1 MENTGTNQT
10 IKNNSSLLLEIGT
23 EEIPARF
30 ISAGAELLKDSLVK
44 VFEDAHIEFK
54 NVSLYA
60 TPRRLAILVDSV
72 SEKQKNREI
81 VIPGPPKKISYDSE
95 GRPTAA
101 AIGFAKTNGVDVKKL
116 KIIKTDRGEYVAAVI
131 EEASRKTKDIL
142 AEALPK
148 VLTSLHFPKTMRWGN
163 GSMRFVRPI
172 HWLTA
177 LFGENIIHFKI
188 DGLKSGNK
196 TRGHRFMS
204 KGEIKISKPSDYL
217 RKLADSHVIADPAE
231 RKKIILQG
239 IKKIESVL
247 RRTPKDE
254 SSIDCRIHADE
265 ELLDT
270 VVYLT
275 EYPTVILGN
284 FESEYLHL
292 PKELL
297 ITVMKNHQKYF
308 STEDKNGSLLPHFIV
323 VSNTNS
329 KNSRIVK
336 NGAERVIRARLE
348 DAGFYFNED
357 KKIPLRDYVEKLK
370 KITFQEKLGSIY
382 DKAERIASICLFMA
396 DMLNIQDRE
405 KIQRTAM
412 LSKADL
418 VTGIVREFPELQ
430 GYIGMIYAKESEE
443 DNEVATAIYEHYMP
457 KFSGDA
463 LPSSDLSS
471 LVSIADKIDNIASF
485 FCVGLIP
492 TGSEDPYGLRRQAM
506 GILNILADRDYP
518 FSLDMLIDAALQ
530 GLEKH
535 IFSPESSAK
544 KELFEQ
550 IVRFFIQR
558 LEGILLGEGYSY
570 DTVNSVLLPDT
581 ASAAGQSIKDIKKRI
596 NIIAS
601 MKKSQAFPDL
611 LMAAKRVCN
620 ILVSTKSMELKQD
633 LLIEDAEKEL
643 FSAVTKAKN
652 KLIETDYKALFELK
666 DPINT
671 FFDKVLVMDKKQEI
685 KENRLALLQS
695 VRRIFDA
702 LGDFSKITE

>member
-1 MENTGTNQT
+1 MESM
-10 IKNNSSLLLEIGT
+10 KSFLLEIGT

-30 ISAGAELLKDSLVK
+30 ISDGANLLKDSIVR
-44 VFEDAHIEFK
+44 VFEDSGIGFG
-54 NVSLYA
+54 NISLYA
-60 TPRRLAILVDSV
+60 TPRRLAIVVDEV
-72 SEKQKNREI
+72 SEKQKDKKIE
-81 VIPGPPKKISYDSE
+81 IPGPPKKISYDSE

-101 AIGFAKTNGVDVKKL
+101 AIGFAKTHGIDVKKL
-116 KIIKTDRGEYVAAVI
+116 KIINTDRGEYVASVI
-131 EEASRKTKDIL
+131 EQAGKKTKDVL
-142 AEALPK
+142 AEVLPK
-148 VLTSLHFPKTMRWGN
+148 ILTSLHFPKTMRWGN

-172 HWLTA
+172 HWIA
-177 LFGENIIHFKI
+177 AIFGENIIPFKI

-204 KGEIKISKPSDYL
+204 KGEIKISKPSDYS
-217 RKLADSHVIADPAE
+217 RRLADSRVIADPCE
-231 RKKIILQG
+231 RKKRILDG
-239 IKKIESVL
+239 LRKIESVL
-247 RRTPKDE
+247 RRTLKDE
-254 SSIDCRIHADE
+254 SSGSFRVHADE

-284 FESEYLHL
+284 FDSKYLSL

-297 ITVMKNHQKYF
+297 ITVMKNQQKYF
-308 STEDKNGSLLPHFIV
+308 STEDRNGSLLPHFIV
-323 VSNTNS
+323 VSNTDS

-336 NGAERVIRARLE
+336 KGAERVIRARLE

-357 KKIPLRDYVEKLK
+357 KKIPLQDYVEKLK
-370 KITFQEKLGSIY
+370 KVTFQEKLGSVY
-382 DKAERIASICLFMA
+382 DKAERIASICSFMA
-396 DMLNIQDRE
+396 DILNTQDRE

-430 GYIGMIYAKESEE
+430 GYIGMIYAKESGE
-443 DNEVATAIYEHYMP
+443 DNEVAAAIYEHYMP
-457 KFSGDA
+457 KFSGDT
-463 LPSSDLSS
+463 LPSNDTSA
-471 LVSIADKIDNIASF
+471 LVSLADKIDNIASF

-518 FSLDMLIDAALQ
+518 LSLDLLIDAALQ

-535 IFSPESSAK
+535 IFSHESSVK
-544 KELFEQ
+544 KELSEQ
-550 IVRFFIQR
+550 IMRFFIQR

-570 DTVNSVLLPDT
+570 DTVNSVLQATTPIP
-581 ASAAGQSIKDIKKRI
+581 AHNIRDIKKRI
-596 NIIAS
+596 NIISS
-601 MKKSQAFPDL
+601 MKKSQDFPDL

-620 ILVSTKSMELKQD
+620 ILANTKSPKLKQD
-633 LLIEDAEKEL
+633 LLIEEPEKEL
-643 FSAVTKAKN
+643 FNAVNNTKD

-671 FFDKVLVMDKKQEI
+671 FFDKVLVMDKRTEI
-685 KENRLALLQS
+685 KENRLALLQT
-695 VRRIFDA
+695 VRGIFDS
-702 LGDFSKITE
+702 LGDFSKIT